1 MFQKFSAKGGE
12 SFVIVDL
19 YHHLYELLSTDS
31 RVLALLGIAPEDKDS
46 LSKQIIKQRKLAQ
59 LSDVAKPLFS
69 FYATSGKRDTDNPFL
84 LTSFFRFDVITPG
97 DIKLAHQIANHLFYL
112 LDGKSLSMNGIE
124 GLDTYVVSQQESDTG
139 HSSAYCF
146 TLITKFTLQVC

>member
-1 MFQKFSAKGGE
+1 MLQKFSAKGGE
-12 SFVIVDL
+12 SFVVVDL

-31 RVLALLGIAPEDKDS
+31 QLLAFLGIAPEDKGS
-46 LSKQIIKQRKLAQ
+46 LSKQIIKRRKLAE
-59 LSDVAKPLFS
+59 LSDVAKPLLS
-69 FYATSGKRDTDNPFL
+69 FYATSGKRDTDNPLL
-84 LTSFFRFDVITPG
+84 LTSFFRVDVITPG
-97 DIKLAHQIANHLFYL
+97 DVESAHQIANHLFHL

-146 TLITKFTLQVC
+146 TMITKFTLQVC

>member
-1 MFQKFSAKGGE
+1 M
-12 SFVIVDL
+12 VVDL

-31 RVLALLGIAPEDKDS
+31 QLLGLLGIAPEDKDS
-46 LSKQIIKQRKLAQ
+46 QSKQIIKQRKPAQ
-59 LSDVAKPLFS
+59 LSDVAKPLLS
-69 FYATSGKRDTDNPFL
+69 FYAISGKRDTDNPLL
-84 LTSFFRFDVITPG
+84 LTSFFRLDVITPG
-97 DIKLAHQIANHLFYL
+97 DIELAHQIANHLFHL

-124 GLDTYVVSQQESDTG
+124 GLDTYVVSQQESDTD

>member
-1 MFQKFSAKGGE
+1 M
-12 SFVIVDL
+12 VVDL
-19 YHHLYELLSTDS
+19 YHQLYELLTTDS
-31 RVLALLGIAPEDKDS
+31 QVLALLGIAPEDKDS
-46 LSKQIIKQRKLAQ
+46 LSKQIIKRRKLAE
-59 LSDVAKPLFS
+59 LSDVAKPLLS
-69 FYATSGKRDTDNPFL
+69 FYATSGKRDTGNPLL
-84 LTSFFRFDVITPG
+84 LTSFFRLDVITPG
-97 DIKLAHQIANHLFYL
+97 DVELAHQIANCLFHL

>member
-1 MFQKFSAKGGE
+1 M
-12 SFVIVDL
+12 VVDL

-31 RVLALLGIAPEDKDS
+31 QVLALLGIAPDDKDS
-46 LSKQIIKQRKLAQ
+46 LTRQIIKRRKLAE
-59 LSDVAKPLFS
+59 LSDVAKPLLS
-69 FYATSGKRDTDNPFL
+69 FYATSGKRDTDNPLL
-84 LTSFFRFDVITPG
+84 LTSFFRLEVITPG
-97 DIKLAHQIANHLFYL
+97 DVELAHQIASRLFHL
-112 LDGKSLSMNGIE
+112 LDDQSLSMSGIE